1 MKTLDFCE
9 KAFEDSID
17 IVVFGAT
24 GDLAHKKLFPDLYNL
39 AKDAK
44 FSERVRIIAVGRADF
59 TKDQFIATFDLF
71 IQAEDRDS
79 FFSRVEY
86 FKADFS
92 NLDEMK
98 SLADYLGKH
107 CHSRI
112 FYLAVPPAFYSV
124 IAENLG
130 KVKLNYSCSG
140 HNTFSRIVIEKPF
153 GIDLKSSL
161 ELNKTILSVFHEDQ
175 VYRIDH
181 YLGKEPVEN
190 IFAFRFSNNIFEN
203 IWNNKFID
211 SIQIIATEDIGIE
224 KRGAF
229 YDSTGALIDV
239 FQNHIIQMIAILTM
253 EKPLKFQ
260 ESFTRTNKANLI
272 KQLTVSSVVKGQ
284 YEGYH
289 DEPNVAPDSIIDT
302 FIATKLTLQS
312 PKFKGVPIY
321 VKAGKMLSEKKTQ
334 IVVIFKPTINS
345 LFAGD
350 FSSNM
355 LSFQIHPSF
364 NIDLNFAG
372 KVPGFD
378 YTITNMK
385 MNYSYNNYYGELKSE
400 YEKLLIDCILGN
412 QLNFART
419 DEINAS
425 WKVTD
430 VIKNKIRNI
439 PPSIYP
445 QGSTGPAEAETLIK
459 SDGRSWISL

>member
-1 MKTLDFCE
+1 MKTFDLCE
-9 KAFEDSID
+9 KAFEENID
-17 IVVFGAT
+17 FIIFGAT

-44 FSERVRIIAVGRADF
+44 FSERIRIIAVGRKDF
-59 TKDQFIATFDLF
+59 TKDEFLSTFNEFIPE
-71 IQAEDRDS
+71 EDRIS
-79 FFSRVEY
+79 FFSRIEY

-98 SLADYLGKH
+98 LLADYLGKN

-112 FYLAVPPAFYSV
+112 FYLAVPPAFYSI

-130 KVKLNYSCSG
+130 KVKLNYGCSK
-140 HNTFSRIVIEKPF
+140 HNSFSRIVIEKPF

-190 IFAFRFSNNIFEN
+190 IFTFRFSNNIFEN

-211 SIQIIATEDIGIE
+211 SIQVIATEDIGIE

-239 FQNHIIQMIAILTM
+239 FQNHIIQMISILTM
-253 EKPLKFQ
+253 EKPTRFQ
-260 ESFTRTNKANLI
+260 ESFIRTNKTNLI

-284 YEGYH
+284 YAGYH

-302 FIATKLTLQS
+302 FIAAKLVLQS

-334 IVVIFKPTINS
+334 IVVIFKPTIRS
-345 LFAGD
+345 IFEGD

-364 NIDLNFAG
+364 NIGLNFAG

-385 MNYSYNNYYGELKSE
+385 MNSSYDNYYGELKSE
-400 YEKLLIDCILGN
+400 YEKLMIDCILGN
-412 QLNFART
+412 QMNFART

-425 WKVTD
+425 WKITD
-430 VIKNKIRNI
+430 IIKDKIKNITPI
-439 PPSIYP
+439 IYP
-445 QGSTGPAEAETLIK
+445 QGSTGPTEAETIIK
-459 SDGRSWISL
+459 SDGRSWIYI